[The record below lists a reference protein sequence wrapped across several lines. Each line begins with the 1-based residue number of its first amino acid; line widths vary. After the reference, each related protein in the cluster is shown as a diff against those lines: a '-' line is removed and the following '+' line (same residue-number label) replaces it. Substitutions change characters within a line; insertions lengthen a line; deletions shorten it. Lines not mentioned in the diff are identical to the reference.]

1 MLAKILAATALLAS
15 TATALTTSSTPSW
28 QVVKQV
34 TGGSFAEFTA
44 ITAAGRNNAW
54 AFDGQQG
61 ATAWERT
68 GSTWAR
74 VPFPSKSDEEV
85 FAAGASSASNV
96 WALTA
101 GLFGGQS
108 RALRW
113 NGSAWVQA
121 GAFPQ
126 TAGGI
131 AVLSST
137 NVWAFG
143 APYLPVAQLGA
154 WHYNGRTWTKVASG
168 KGLGGGSAVSAKDV
182 WAYDGT
188 DVANWNGSTWVR
200 TNLASLLPANDG
212 QNDPMITAIYAQSA
226 SSVYAIG
233 TGDYNDGGWPT
244 VVLHYNGKTWT
255 QVAEDHAGT
264 SFQVPQEISPDG
276 HGGLWLTAA
285 GFTGNVSAVLH
296 YSDGHLTNASFPISA
311 SKIDVLSIAQ
321 IPGTSQILAGG
332 YTHPAGN
339 AGLNPVAVI
348 LQLGSLSKRGAT
360 AEVSSVSAL
369 GDLLKLECVHA
380 TQQDMDWYCRYGRR
394 SGGQRRRGVCGHWWQ
409 RSQTLPR
416 GDRCGGKQPVLADRQ
431 AAPRRRRGLR
441 GYRGGPA

>member
-1 MLAKILAATALLAS
+1 MLAKILAAAALLAS
-15 TATALTTSSTPSW
+15 TATALTSSSTPAW

-44 ITAAGRNNAW
+44 ITAAGRNTAW

-61 ATAWERT
+61 TTAWERT

-101 GLFGGQS
+101 TLFGGQS

-113 NGSAWVQA
+113 NGRTWAQA
-121 GAFPQ
+121 GTFPQ
-126 TAGGI
+126 AAGGI
-131 AVLSST
+131 AVISST

-154 WHYNGRTWTKVASG
+154 WHYNGHTWTKVASG
-168 KGLGGGSAVSAKDV
+168 KGLGGGSAVSANDV

-200 TNLASLLPANDG
+200 TSVASLLPANDG
-212 QNDPMITAIYAQSA
+212 QNDPQVTAIYAESA
-226 SSVYAIG
+226 SNIYAVG
-233 TGDYNDGGWPT
+233 AGKYSDGGGPT
-244 VVLHYNGKTWT
+244 VVLHYNGHGWSR
-255 QVAEDHAGT
+255 VAEDNTGT
-264 SFQVPQEISPDG
+264 TFQLPEAVSPDG
-276 HGGLWLTAA
+276 HGGLWITAPGYYGSA
-285 GFTGNVSAVLH
+285 SAVLH
-296 YSDGHLTNASFPISA
+296 YSGGHLTNAAFPYFSGR
-311 SKIDVLSIAQ
+311 IDVLSIAQ
-321 IPGTSQILAGG
+321 VPGTSQILAGG

-348 LQLGSLSKRGAT
+348 LQLGG
-360 AEVSSVSAL
+360 
-369 GDLLKLECVHA
+369 
-380 TQQDMDWYCRYGRR
+380 
-394 SGGQRRRGVCGHWWQ
+394 
-409 RSQTLPR
+409 
-416 GDRCGGKQPVLADRQ
+416 
-431 AAPRRRRGLR
+431 
-441 GYRGGPA
+441 